1 MKFEVLQK
9 PNKMDIKSKICLSIG
24 SIEFEEVLQQLRI
37 VELAEIRMDL
47 LNFSDEQF
55 GAIFQKHKNLI
66 ATYRSPEGDF
76 LTAATMLAKAIQFG
90 SAYIDIDIA
99 TPDSFRSALKN
110 AAQSKGVKVILS
122 YHNYIQTPTSE
133 ELFNIA
139 SELFI
144 EGADIAKIACMA
156 NLPDDCDRVLS
167 LYDAHKNLVAFCMGP
182 IGTKTRLAA
191 LQLDAP
197 FTYAS
202 LKGSETAPGQIEYEE
217 MKQFLKDYI

>member
-1 MKFEVLQK
+1 MKFEVLLK
-9 PNKMDIKSKICLSIG
+9 RSEMDVNSKVCLSIG
-24 SIEFEEVLQQLRI
+24 SIPFQDVLQNLQN
-37 VELAEIRMDL
+37 VFFAEIRMDL
-47 LNFSDEQF
+47 LDFSDQQF
-55 GAIFQKHKNLI
+55 GAIFQNHKNLI

-90 SAYIDIDIA
+90 CAYIDIDIA

-110 AAQSKGVKVILS
+110 AARSKGVKVILS
-122 YHNYIQTPTSE
+122 YHNFNQTPTSE
-133 ELFNIA
+133 ELSNIA

-144 EGADIAKIACMA
+144 EGANIAKIACMA

-191 LQLDAP
+191 PLLGAP

-202 LKGSETAPGQIEYEE
+202 LKGSVTAPGQIEYEE